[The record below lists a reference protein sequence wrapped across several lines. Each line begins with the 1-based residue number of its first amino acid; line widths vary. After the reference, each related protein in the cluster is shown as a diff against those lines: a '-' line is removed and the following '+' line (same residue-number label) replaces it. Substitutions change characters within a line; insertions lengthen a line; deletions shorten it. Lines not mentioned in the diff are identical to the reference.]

1 MFKAP
6 LLCFGPLI
14 VVLAILWI
22 LKKIP
27 PNAFVGIRTKKTC
40 DPVNK
45 DVWYRLHV
53 YAGRQCLLA
62 GSICTACIAVMMA
75 IEESIPTAIEV
86 ILFCIGLGAVI
97 AVLVRS
103 LLYLRNL

>member
-1 MFKAP
+1 M
-6 LLCFGPLI
+6 
-14 VVLAILWI
+14 
-22 LKKIP
+22 
-27 PNAFVGIRTKKTC
+27 
-40 DPVNK
+40 
-45 DVWYRLHV
+45 
-53 YAGRQCLLA
+53 LA